1 MMLRSSRAAST
12 LEAEAAPG
20 DDARPDASRS
30 PSSRTRTRRAKAGS
44 TAHGSEGA
52 GTIPR
57 RRIPLRGRLRRDWPL
72 LLLVLPAL
80 LQLAFFFY
88 LPSAFS
94 VIAFMDYS
102 PYRPFWENP
111 IIGFTYFQMLFQDP
125 YFVGALINTLQFAG
139 AQLLFVFPFSIM
151 LALVVHGIMSTVLR
165 STFQSIVYLP
175 YFFSWVLVVTIFLQ
189 VLGQDGLLSRWL
201 VGIGAERLQIMNDPD
216 TFMLLA
222 WMQWT
227 WKDAGWGM
235 IIFLAAL
242 AAINPSLYEAAA
254 ADGANRWQRLWH
266 ITLPGI
272 RPVIVLLLILQLG
285 GILTVGFEQYQL
297 QRQAVGWGTAEVLDT
312 FVYYR
317 TILASNGESIGTAA
331 GLFKG
336 VIGLLLILA
345 ANNVAHRLGEQG
357 VYQRS

>member
-1 MMLRSSRAAST
+1 MTPRSTGGASAPEVMAT
-12 LEAEAAPG
+12 GPAGSVLEPLAAEAA
-20 DDARPDASRS
+20 ASERPRS
-30 PSSRTRTRRAKAGS
+30 SV
-44 TAHGSEGA
+44 
-52 GTIPR
+52 R
-57 RRIPLRGRLRRDWPL
+57 RRIPLRARLRRDWPL

-88 LPSAFS
+88 LPSLFS
-94 VIAFMDYS
+94 VIAFMDFS
-102 PYRPFWENP
+102 PYRPLWENP
-111 IIGFTYFQMLFQDP
+111 VIGFTYFQMLFQDP
-125 YFVGALINTLQFAG
+125 YFVEALLNTLKFAF
-139 AQLLFVFPFSIM
+139 AQLLFVFPFSII
-151 LALVVHGIMSTVLR
+151 LALVVHGLISKVLR
-165 STFQSIVYLP
+165 NSFQSIVYLP

-216 TFMLLA
+216 TFTFLA

-242 AAINPSLYEAAA
+242 GAISPSLYEAAA

-297 QRQAVGWGTAEVLDT
+297 QREAVGWKTAEVLDT
-312 FVYYR
+312 YVYYR
-317 TILASNGESIGTAA
+317 TILASDGESLGTAA

-336 VIGLLLILA
+336 VIGLLLILS
-345 ANNVAHRLGEQG
+345 ANHVAHRLGEQG
-357 VYQRS
+357 VFQKA

>member
-1 MMLRSSRAAST
+1 MTLRSTR
-12 LEAEAAPG
+12 EA
-20 DDARPDASRS
+20 
-30 PSSRTRTRRAKAGS
+30 PSSALDATGQARSAPEPLT
-44 TAHGSEGA
+44 A
-52 GTIPR
+52 GTVGSDEPRAGAR
-57 RRIPLRGRLRRDWPL
+57 RRIPLRARLRRDWPL

-88 LPSAFS
+88 LPSLFS

-102 PYRPFWENP
+102 PYRPIWENP
-111 IIGFTYFQMLFQDP
+111 IVGFSYFQLLFQDP
-125 YFVGALINTLQFAG
+125 YFVQALLNTLRFAL
-139 AQLLFVFPFSIM
+139 AQLLFVFPFSII
-151 LALVVHGIMSTVLR
+151 LALVVHGLISKVLR
-165 STFQSIVYLP
+165 NSFQSIVYLP

-201 VGIGAERLQIMNDPD
+201 VGMGAERLQIMNDPS
-216 TFMLLA
+216 TFTFLA

-242 AAINPSLYEAAA
+242 GAISPSLYEAAA

-285 GILTVGFEQYQL
+285 GILSVGFEQYQL
-297 QRQAVGWGTAEVLDT
+297 QREAVGWNTAEVLDT
-312 FVYYR
+312 YVYYR
-317 TILASNGESIGTAA
+317 TILASDGESLGTAA

-336 VIGLLLILA
+336 VIGLLLILS
-345 ANNVAHRLGEQG
+345 ANHVAHRLGEQG
-357 VYQRS
+357 VFQKA

>member
-1 MMLRSSRAAST
+1 LVA
-12 LEAEAAPG
+12 
-20 DDARPDASRS
+20 
-30 PSSRTRTRRAKAGS
+30 
-44 TAHGSEGA
+44 
-52 GTIPR
+52 
-57 RRIPLRGRLRRDWPL
+57 
-72 LLLVLPAL
+72 LVLPAL
-80 LQLAFFFY
+80 VQLAIFY
-88 LPSAFS
+88 YTPSAYS

-102 PYRPFWENP
+102 PYRSLWENP
-111 IIGFTYFQMLFQDP
+111 IVGFTYFQILFEDP
-125 YFVGALINTLQFAG
+125 YFADAMVNTLRFAFV
-139 AQLLFVFPFSIM
+139 QLALMFPFSII
-151 LALVVHGIMSTVLR
+151 LALVMHSVISTKIR

-175 YFFSWVLVVTIFLQ
+175 YFFSWVLVVSIFGQ
-189 VLGQDGLLSRWL
+189 MLGQDGLLSRWL
-201 VGIGAERLQIMNDPD
+201 VGMGGERLDIMRDPD
-216 TFMLLA
+216 SFLFLA
-222 WMQWT
+222 WLQWT

-242 AAINPSLYEAAA
+242 ASINPALYEAAA
-254 ADGANRWQRLWH
+254 VDGANRWKRLWH

-297 QRQAVGWGTAEVLDT
+297 QRQSVGWGASEVLDT

-317 TILASNGESIGTAA
+317 TILSSNGESLGTAA

-357 VYQRS
+357 IYQKS

>member
-1 MMLRSSRAAST
+1 MT
-12 LEAEAAPG
+12 LHTPGKTSAPAFTAIGTAGAGSESLPADETAPAAAPSG
-20 DDARPDASRS
+20 V
-30 PSSRTRTRRAKAGS
+30 
-44 TAHGSEGA
+44 
-52 GTIPR
+52 R
-57 RRIPLRGRLRRDWPL
+57 RRILLRARLRRDWPL
-72 LLLVLPAL
+72 LILVLPAM

-88 LPSAFS
+88 LPSLFS

-102 PYRPFWENP
+102 PYRSLWENP
-111 IIGFTYFQMLFQDP
+111 IIGFTYFQKLFQDP
-125 YFVGALINTLQFAG
+125 YFVEALLNTLRFAL
-139 AQLLFVFPFSIM
+139 AQLLFVFPFSIV
-151 LALVVHGIMSTVLR
+151 LALVVHGLISKVLR
-165 STFQSIVYLP
+165 NSFQSIVYLP

-201 VGIGAERLQIMNDPD
+201 VGVGAERLQIMNDPD
-216 TFMLLA
+216 TFMILA

-242 AAINPSLYEAAA
+242 GAISPSLYEAAA

-297 QRQAVGWGTAEVLDT
+297 QREAVGWKTAEVLDT
-312 FVYYR
+312 YVYYR
-317 TILASNGESIGTAA
+317 TILASDGESLGTAA

-336 VIGLLLILA
+336 VIGLLLILS
-345 ANNVAHRLGEQG
+345 ANHVAHRLGEQG
-357 VYQRS
+357 VFQKA